1 MRADRDATSD
11 GGGGQQ
17 RRPRGSRP
25 ALVVFVL
32 VPALLA
38 VVVAGVWFVH
48 LRRASSV
55 DDNTNSSAQAGDP
68 VDVGPSPVGT
78 GSLASTSSVLTGGD
92 SGEGSPPVAASRT
105 AASFA
110 AAWGLA
116 GTPAQRR
123 AALRLVASPYLVSSL
138 SRVAAVLP
146 RGNRERPQLMSG
158 STTTARYRVGFSSGE
173 AITVSVDLVGTRW
186 LATRVDPATP
196 TTTATDTSSPA
207 R

>member
-11 GGGGQQ
+11 GGGGPQ
-17 RRPRGSRP
+17 RGPRGSRP

-48 LRRASSV
+48 LRRTSGL
-55 DDNTNSSAQAGDP
+55 DDNTTSSAQAAGQP
-68 VDVGPSPVGT
+68 GVGPSPADT
-78 GSLASTSSVLTGGD
+78 GSQASTSSVLTGGD
-92 SGEGSPPVAASRT
+92 SGEGTPPAAASRT

-123 AALRLVASPYLVSSL
+123 TALRPVASHYLVSSL
-138 SRVAAVLP
+138 ARVSAVVP
-146 RGNRERPQLMSG
+146 HGNRERPQLMSG
-158 STTTARYRVGFSSGE
+158 STTSARYRVGFSSGE

-196 TTTATDTSSPA
+196 TTATDTSSSV